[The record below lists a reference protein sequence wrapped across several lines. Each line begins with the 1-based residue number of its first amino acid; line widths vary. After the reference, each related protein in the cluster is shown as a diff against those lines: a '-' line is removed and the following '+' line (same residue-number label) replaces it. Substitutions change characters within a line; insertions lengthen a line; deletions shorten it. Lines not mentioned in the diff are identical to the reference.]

1 MSGRFLSLS
10 LATLH
15 TQVPEGREWSC
26 EAKLDGYRIEA
37 VRTSTGDVTLFTRN
51 ALDWTARFPAVAR
64 ALADWPL
71 PSATLD
77 GEIVAVTPDGRN
89 SFQTLQQA
97 MQRVGT
103 PAGSAGVRLRYVVF
117 DLLTLD
123 GTDVR
128 RLPLRDRRALL
139 REALASRPARSIVQ
153 PVKTFATRGDV
164 LQRACAAGLEGLVC
178 KRLDAPYVAGRH
190 RHWLKMKCSQR
201 QEFVVVGF
209 TEPRGSRTGIGA
221 LLLGVFEAGAKLRFA
236 GKVGTGFD
244 TEELLRLRQRLEPLV
259 RATAPVVATSTV
271 PRRDVHWVS
280 PVLVVEVSFTEWTA
294 EGLLRHPVYHG
305 ERADKPARAVRR
317 ESPAL

>member
-15 TQVPEGREWSC
+15 TQVPDGREWSA
-26 EAKLDGYRIEA
+26 EVKLDGYRIEA
-37 VRTSTGDVTLFTRN
+37 VRTSAGAVTLFTRN

-77 GEIVAVTPDGRN
+77 GEIVAVAPDGRS

-97 MQRVGT
+97 LQ
-103 PAGSAGVRLRYVVF
+103 PAGSAGMRLRYVVF
-117 DLLTLD
+117 DLLSLD

-153 PVKTFATRGDV
+153 PVKTFAARGDA

-190 RHWLKMKCSQR
+190 RHWLKVKCSQR

-221 LLLGVFEAGAKLRFA
+221 LLLGVFEAGATLRFA

-244 TEELLRLRQRLEPLV
+244 TEELLRLRKRLEPLV
-259 RATAPVVATSTV
+259 RVSAPVVATSAL
-271 PRRDVHWVS
+271 PRQDVHWVS

-294 EGLLRHPVYHG
+294 DGLLRHPVYHG